1 MGCDDRAWICERI
14 EKTKCA
20 IEAYEDAI
28 VALSSGAQQYTL
40 NTGQSV
46 QMVRQ
51 AELSQLRQMLE
62 MLESRLFGLQNR
74 LCGGSRVVVIPGF

>member
-51 AELSQLRQMLE
+51 AELSQLRQTLE